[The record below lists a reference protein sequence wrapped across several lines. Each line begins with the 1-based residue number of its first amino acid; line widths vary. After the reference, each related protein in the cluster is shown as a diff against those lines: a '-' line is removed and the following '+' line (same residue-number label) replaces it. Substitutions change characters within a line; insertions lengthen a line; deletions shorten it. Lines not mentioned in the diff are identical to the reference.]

1 MRGLAGR
8 IAIVTGAGSGIGAAI
23 ARRLAQEG
31 CKVALADID
40 LAAAKTV
47 AHAIEIA
54 HPEAT
59 LSVPVDITDAKAVDA
74 MAALVAR
81 TWGPSNILVNNAGA
95 NVFNEP
101 LASTD
106 AEWRRCMAVDLEG
119 AWHCARAVLPG
130 MIAARAG
137 AIVNIASNHAINVM
151 KGTFPYPV
159 AKHALIGMT
168 RALALEYADRGI
180 VINAVSPGFI
190 DTPSSQRHFASQ
202 PDPAGARRLAESKQP
217 VLRLGSPEDIAGL
230 VAFLASDDARFMIGA
245 NVVAD
250 GGVTIR
256 MYE

>member
-31 CKVALADID
+31 VRVALADID
-40 LAAAKTV
+40 LESAKEV
-47 AHAIEIA
+47 AQAIKSA
-54 HPEAT
+54 KRGAT
-59 LSVPVDITDAKAVDA
+59 LCVAVDIADAKSVDA
-74 MAALVAR
+74 MVVSVTR
-81 TWGPSNILVNNAGA
+81 TWGPPNILVNNAGV
-95 NVFNEP
+95 NVFHEP
-101 LASTD
+101 LSSTD
-106 AEWRRCMAVDLEG
+106 EDWRRCMAVDLEG
-119 AWHCARAVLPG
+119 AWRCARAVLPE
-130 MIAARAG
+130 MIEARSG
-137 AIVNIASNHAINVM
+137 AIVNIASNHSFQVM

-168 RALALEYADRGI
+168 RALALEYADCGI

-190 DTPSSQRHFASQ
+190 DTPASRRHFAAQ
-202 PDPAGARRLAESKQP
+202 PDPAGARRIAESKQP
-217 VLRLGSPEDIAGL
+217 VLRLGTPEDIAGI
-230 VAFLASDDARFMIGA
+230 VAFLASDDAKFMIGA

>member
-31 CKVALADID
+31 ARVALADID
-40 LAAAKTV
+40 LPSAKEV
-47 AHAIEIA
+47 ANAIEIA
-54 HPEAT
+54 HPGAT
-59 LSVPVDITDAKAVDA
+59 LSVAVDITDAKSVDA
-74 MAALVAR
+74 MVAEVAR
-81 TWGPSNILVNNAGA
+81 AWGPASILVNNAGA
-95 NVFNEP
+95 NVFNDP
-101 LASTD
+101 LKSAD
-106 AEWRRCMAVDLEG
+106 EDWRRCMAVDLEG
-119 AWHCARAVLPG
+119 AWHCARAVLPK
-130 MIAARAG
+130 MIEARSG
-137 AIVNIASNHAINVM
+137 AIVNIASNHSLQVT

-168 RALALEYADRGI
+168 RALALEYADRGL

-190 DTPSSQRHFASQ
+190 DTPSTKRHFASQ
-202 PDPAGARRLAESKQP
+202 PDPAQARRLAESKQP
-217 VLRLGSPEDIAGL
+217 VLRLGTPDDIAGL
-230 VAFLASDDARFMIGA
+230 VAFLASDDAKFMIGA